1 VLVREAST
9 GDLPS
14 LQRIARASFDP
25 VYAFFALRGL
35 RRSSFLL
42 AAEDDGRL
50 RGFLEGRLFPGA
62 PSIGYVYFVA
72 TDPAQRRRGAARAL
86 VSECLREFER
96 RGASRAFAAVP
107 GHNEASM
114 GLFTSLGF
122 RRVPRR
128 QLRRW
133 YGLRGFGIEMR
144 MVLAPHEILLART
157 FTDLSP
163 ASPDVPRGP

>member
-1 VLVREAST
+1 MVLKHSAVHDPNLLFSPLVPRFVLVREASP
-9 GDLPS
+9 GDLSS

-72 TDPAQRRRGAARAL
+72 TDPSARRRGVGRAL
-86 VSECLREFER
+86 VE
-96 RGASRAFAAVP
+96 
-107 GHNEASM
+107 EA
-114 GLFTSLGF
+114 
-122 RRVPRR
+122 
-128 QLRRW
+128 LRRW
-133 YGLRGFGIEMR
+133 L
-144 MVLAPHEILLART
+144 HDHARQEVERKT
-157 FTDLSP
+157 EQYYRSLSKDERKEDQQWSRI
-163 ASPDVPRGP
+163 AARSARRLWDK